1 MGLATAAGLLAGAA
15 ADAVFADP
23 RRGHPVA
30 LFGRAASA
38 IEGRLYADSRPRG
51 VLFTT
56 VCVGGATAIGAAA
69 HLLTRRRPAARAA
82 VTAAATWAVL
92 GGTTLGREGAYL
104 GAVLERGDVAAARA
118 RLPHLC
124 GRDPSRLD
132 EDELARATVESIAE
146 NTSDAVVAP
155 LLWGAV
161 AGVPGLLGYR
171 AINTLDAMV
180 GHRSPRYERFGWA
193 SARLDDAANLLPA
206 RLTAALTVL
215 AAPVAGGSPRRAL
228 AVLRRDGH
236 RHPSPN
242 AGRCEAAFAGA
253 LGVRLGGANDYGGRV
268 EHRPHLGDGDG
279 PRVGRRPHRD
289 RGRHR
294 RFRTRPTSP
303 PAADLTTTARVRDI
317 RLGASPRFRDIA
329 GRDFEH
335 RARRAAGLGSSAR
348 IAGCG
353 RRVMRGPPGRALP
366 TASSGA
372 ETPNAGRARS
382 AGAVR
387 SHGIGHRV
395 SCPGRDEVHRH
406 RLVSSVRLSQRRSY

>member
-1 MGLATAAGLLAGAA
+1 MMTSVLRRPRRAGAGLRPAHSSRRMGAATAVGLIAGAA

-38 IEGRLYADSRPRG
+38 IEGRLYADSRTRG
-51 VLFTT
+51 AAYTA
-56 VCVGGATAIGAAA
+56 VCAGGATMIGVAA
-69 HLLTRRRPAARAA
+69 HLLTRGRPVARVA

-92 GGTTLGREGAYL
+92 GGTTLGREGAYMS
-104 GAVLERGDVAAARA
+104 AALERGDVTAARA

-124 GRDPSRLD
+124 GRDPSRLG

-155 LLWGAV
+155 LVWGAIG
-161 AGVPGLLGYR
+161 GVPGLLGYR

-206 RLTAALTVL
+206 RLTALLTVVNASL
-215 AAPVAGGSPRRAL
+215 VGGSARRAL

-253 LGVRLGGANDYGGRV
+253 LEVRLGGANDYGGRI

-279 PRVGRRPHRD
+279 PRVP
-289 RGRHR
+289 
-294 RFRTRPTSP
+294 
-303 PAADLTTTARVRDI
+303 DI
-317 RLGASPRFRDIA
+317 SR
-329 GRDFEH
+329 
-335 RARRAAGLGSSAR
+335 
-348 IAGCG
+348 
-353 RRVMRGPPGRALP
+353 
-366 TASSGA
+366 
-372 ETPNAGRARS
+372 
-382 AGAVR
+382 
-387 SHGIGHRV
+387 
-395 SCPGRDEVHRH
+395 
-406 RLVSSVRLSQRRSY
+406 SVRLARAIGLSATALAAITAALVGSRRGRSRR